1 MLPVVTA
8 HTFSAEVLQARGPVL
23 VYFWAAWCGPCRLL
37 TPSLEQWLQAG
48 SGAFTIASINAD
60 ENFTLAN
67 RYRLTT
73 LPTLIWFEDGR
84 IRDRLEG
91 ISDREALKNF
101 LQRCQPVAN
110 AV

>member
-8 HTFSAEVLQARGPVL
+8 QTFSAEVLQAKDPVL

-37 TPSLEQWLQAG
+37 TPCLEQWHQTASQNLRVV
-48 SGAFTIASINAD
+48 SINAD

-67 RYRLTT
+67 RYRLAT
-73 LPTLIWFEDGR
+73 LPTLIWFADGR

-91 ISDREALKNF
+91 ISDREALQTF
-101 LQRCQPVAN
+101 LKRYQPVAN